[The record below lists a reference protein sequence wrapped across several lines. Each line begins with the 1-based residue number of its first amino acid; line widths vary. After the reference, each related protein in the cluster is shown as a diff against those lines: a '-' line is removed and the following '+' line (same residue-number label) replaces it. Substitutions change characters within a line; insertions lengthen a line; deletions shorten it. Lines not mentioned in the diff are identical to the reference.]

1 MVPFLVKENATGTI
15 CPSFVVANL
24 HLPGMERFL
33 SFDITRSISTKGRG
47 WFHAFLWG
55 GYFSREF
62 FSNFFREFFQFF
74 SPTAFVLFFFAL
86 ASAGSAFQALGAAE
100 RVGDEA
106 PKPA

>member
-1 MVPFLVKENATGTI
+1 MS
-15 CPSFVVANL
+15 CVVNVERVDIF
-24 HLPGMERFL
+24 PG
-33 SFDITRSISTKGRG
+33 
-47 WFHAFLWG
+47 
-55 GYFSREF
+55 
-62 FSNFFREFFQFF
+62 NFFQIFSGNFFPFF